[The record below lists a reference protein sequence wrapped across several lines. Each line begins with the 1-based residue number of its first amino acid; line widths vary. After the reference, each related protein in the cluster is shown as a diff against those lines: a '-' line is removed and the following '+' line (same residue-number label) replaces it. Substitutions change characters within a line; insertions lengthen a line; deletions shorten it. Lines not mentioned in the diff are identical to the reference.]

1 MIHMC
6 QKCAANIGKT
16 ELTYKPPIDTPYANI
31 NSALS
36 LVGGGADPFP
46 L

>member
-16 ELTYKPPIDTPYANI
+16 ELMYKPPIDTEDED
-31 NSALS
+31 S
-36 LVGGGADPFP
+36 D
-46 L
+46 